1 MPEMLKSDVF
11 EGQSLVYIRQL
22 DATEASGLLPPDALM
37 DVDDPGD
44 LFILTSAEGQHLAIV
59 EGREAAFAAALAHD
73 LSPHS
78 VH

>member
-22 DATEASGLLPPDALM
+22 DVTEASGLLPPDALM
-37 DVDDPGD
+37 DVDDPSD

-59 EGREAAFAAALAHD
+59 EGRDAAFAAALAHD
-73 LSPHS
+73 LSPLS